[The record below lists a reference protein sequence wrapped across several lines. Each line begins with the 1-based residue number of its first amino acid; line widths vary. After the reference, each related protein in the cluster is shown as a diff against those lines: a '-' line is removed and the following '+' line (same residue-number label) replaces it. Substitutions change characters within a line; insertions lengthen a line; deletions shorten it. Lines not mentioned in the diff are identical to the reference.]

1 METRVLKEVQDQ
13 ITQDPRLG
21 DGKDMNAPVGDSN
34 LQSDDANNPNQQQQ
48 PEQADAAQGQQQD
61 AETQNAGMNDA
72 DYLQQDQTAQQ
83 GIDPNAIAQMG
94 NEAELERQRKLKI
107 LGLLDSLTDHAKRI
121 EDALNKTE
129 ADSFDDEEI
138 DKSDLMDVINVLDG
152 IKDKI
157 YSYKTGGFVDDPYE
171 RNMYVYGL
179 LRTEFLQAVKQ
190 IRAILKLDEDDE

>member
-1 METRVLKEVQDQ
+1 
-13 ITQDPRLG
+13 
-21 DGKDMNAPVGDSN
+21 
-34 LQSDDANNPNQQQQ
+34 
-48 PEQADAAQGQQQD
+48 
-61 AETQNAGMNDA
+61 MNDA